1 MIQFSSE
8 TIEYQA
14 EQIIQTLTISNPSNV
29 QILFKVSLL
38 FMPG

>member
-14 EQIIQTLTISNPSNV
+14 EQIIQTLTMSNPSNV
-29 QILFKVSLL
+29 QILFKVRIL